1 MEATLTQTVHLGV
14 GIDTARYGHHVS
26 FMNAQRE
33 IVSPPLE
40 ISESTAGYEKLAKR
54 LQQLSRKYPN
64 VHFHVRMDAAGQY
77 ALNLERFLRGIDL
90 PITLSIGEPKR
101 NKDYHRAISP
111 KLKSDASES
120 LAMARF
126 AVVERPPTTPQT
138 PEQIQALREIAGRLE
153 SQVKT
158 CTQAINRF
166 HNLLSRVFPELALIA
181 TNIAAYWVLAL
192 LDKYPTPAR
201 IARAAMQ
208 SLAGIP
214 RLRPDKAKKIHD
226 AAKETIASL
235 GGEVAETLVRQA
247 VADIKHAQRG
257 QQTLEKLLSQAFE
270 ALPASGHL
278 QVATIPG
285 IGAVTAAVLVAKIVS
300 IGRFETAEHLVGYF
314 GIFPEE
320 YSSGVDRQ
328 GNPRRKSKHMSR
340 KGNDLV
346 RRYLFC
352 AAKSAIVHNP
362 AVKSLYARLRA
373 RGTRGDVALGH
384 CMRKL
389 LHQVFVVWTTNKP
402 FDKNLRNWERTAEKS
417 ENSSEAQQKAAGLKR
432 EVIPVRK
439 EVTAA
444 SSIIDDTSN
453 SDNPPDDTLSARKE
467 KNGGSVDYAYLRS
480 QITIEQ
486 VLRKMGKFD
495 GLRGTTQLRGPCP
508 FHQSDNTH
516 STSFSV
522 NLKKNVFRCCH
533 PQCGVHGNAFDLWA
547 IHTNQAIYPAAVS
560 LSAAFNIP
568 INGHREEA
576 TRNSQNAKK
585 LQPTNLTQ

>member
-1 MEATLTQTVHLGV
+1 MEATLTRTTHLGV

-26 FMNAQRE
+26 FMNVDRE
-33 IVSPPLE
+33 LVSPPLA

-54 LQQLSRKYPN
+54 LQQLSRKYSQ
-64 VHFHVRMDAAGQY
+64 VLFHVRMDAAGQY
-77 ALNLERFLRGIDL
+77 ATNLERFLRGIDL

-101 NKDYHRAISP
+101 NKDYHRAMSP

-126 AVVERPPTTPQT
+126 AVVERPLATRET
-138 PEQIQALREIAGRLE
+138 PEQILALREIAGRLE

-158 CTQAINRF
+158 CTQTINRF

-181 TNIAAYWVLAL
+181 TNLAASWVLAL

-201 IARAAMQ
+201 IARASLQ
-208 SLAGIP
+208 SLAKIP
-214 RLRPDKAKKIHD
+214 HLRSDKAKKIHD

-235 GGEVAETLVRQA
+235 SGEVAEALIRQA
-247 VADIKHAQRG
+247 VADITHAQQG
-257 QQTLEKLLSQAFE
+257 QQTLEKLLSQAFD
-270 ALPASGHL
+270 ALPLSGHL
-278 QVATIPG
+278 QLATISG
-285 IGAVTAAVLVAKIVS
+285 IGTVTAAVLVAKIVS
-300 IGRFETAEHLVGYF
+300 IDRFGIAEQLVGYF
-314 GIFPEE
+314 GVFPEE
-320 YSSGVDRQ
+320 YSSGVDRH
-328 GNPRRKSKHMSR
+328 GNPRRNSQHMSR

-362 AVKSLYARLRA
+362 AIKALYARLRA

-402 FDKNLRNWERTAEKS
+402 FDKNLRDWERTAEKS
-417 ENSSEAQQKAAGLKR
+417 ENSSAAHEKAAGLKR

-444 SSIIDDTSN
+444 SSIVDDTSH
-453 SDNPPDDTLSARKE
+453 SDNPPEGALRGREE
-467 KNGGSVDYAYLRS
+467 KTGGSVDYAYLRS

-486 VLRKMGKFD
+486 VLRKMGRFD
-495 GLRGTTQLRGPCP
+495 VLRGTTQLCGPCP
-508 FHQSDNTH
+508 FHQSDNPH

-533 PQCGVHGNAFDLWA
+533 PHCGAHGNAIDLWA
-547 IHTNQAIYPAAVS
+547 THTNQSIYPAAVS
-560 LSAAFNIP
+560 LAAAFNIP

-576 TRNSQNAKK
+576 TRNSRNAKE
-585 LQPTNLTQ
+585 LQATTVTP